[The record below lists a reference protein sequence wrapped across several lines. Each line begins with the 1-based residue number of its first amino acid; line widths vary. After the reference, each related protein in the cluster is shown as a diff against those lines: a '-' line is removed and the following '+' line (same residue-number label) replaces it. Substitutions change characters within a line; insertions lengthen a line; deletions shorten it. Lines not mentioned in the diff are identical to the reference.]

1 METTNTNELNSAE
14 TLVPENKAKFVAINY
29 ITCEDHYRERFEE
42 LFGTRKH
49 AIDTMPGFIEM
60 EVLRPSEGN
69 VYLIMSHWENEE
81 SFKSWTGSEAFL
93 EGHRRGFEDIK
104 KYKERGENPPMKS
117 DFKTYEIFAR

>member
-1 METTNTNELNSAE
+1 MENTNPNELSSSE
-14 TLVPENKAKFVAINY
+14 TLVPEKRAKFVAINY
-29 ITCEDHYRERFEE
+29 ITCEDHYKERFEE
-42 LFGTRKH
+42 LFSTRKH
-49 AIDTMPGFIEM
+49 AIDTMPGFIDM
-60 EVLRPSEGN
+60 EVLRPLEGN

-117 DFKTYEIFAR
+117 DFKTYEIFAT